1 MSLPKLQRIRTA
13 VQDRIDGSS
22 FGRLVQV
29 SLSEVADDDI
39 FGMAAEMAYRF
50 LFAIFPLCLFL
61 VAALGFIGDALGVDD
76 LFVRL
81 MRQAE
86 PVLPEPVTR
95 IMNQYVTGL
104 LTSRS
109 TAFLTVG
116 LIGTIWGA
124 AGGVGTLIKGLNRAY
139 DVTTPRPF
147 WQRQLLALVVTL
159 TLPPIGLT
167 LLLLAIVGR
176 SAASSLGEW
185 LGLGERLA
193 EALAAMRWPVL
204 VVLLFVGF
212 SFLYHLLPNTR
223 HRYVWSLPGSAVA
236 TAGWLLLT
244 QSFSL
249 YVSNF
254 GNYDSTYG
262 SFGAAIA
269 FLLWL
274 YLVGAVVLLGAEV
287 NSILEPTQRKYWR
300 HHHATPP
307 T

>member
-1 MSLPKLQRIRTA
+1 MSLPNLQNIRTVA
-13 VQDRIDGSS
+13 QDRIEGSAI
-22 FGRLVQV
+22 GRLAQV
-29 SLSEVADDDI
+29 FLQEIADDDI

-61 VAALGFIGDALGVDD
+61 VASLGYIGDALGFDD
-76 LFVRL
+76 LVARL
-81 MRQAE
+81 LRNAE
-86 PVLPEPVTR
+86 PFLPQPVTQV
-95 IMNQYVTGL
+95 IDQYVAGL

-116 LIGTIWGA
+116 LIGTVWGA

-147 WQRQLLALVVTL
+147 WKRQLLALVVTL
-159 TLPPIGLT
+159 TLPPIGLA

-176 SAASSLGEW
+176 SAASTFGEW

-193 EALAAMRWPVL
+193 EAMAAMRWPVL

-212 SFLYHLLPNTR
+212 SFLYHVLPNTR

-236 TAGWLLLT
+236 TVGWLLLT

-274 YLVGAVVLLGAEV
+274 YLIGAVVLLGGEV
-287 NSILEPTQRKYWR
+287 NAILEPTQRKNWR
-300 HHHATPP
+300 RSRATPS